1 MSWLPQDK
9 LTAEEKEKLK
19 AIQQRKDTLIGK
31 YHTQIKS
38 QTTTHEM
45 SDNTRKRVQKCKDY
59 HEKKIDKVE
68 LTLDDLQA
76 YAIYSTAI
84 NTFQETKDKT
94 TKQYNKDLEEI
105 ELEIDEVAREIKEQ
119 ILIREQQQQRTERPK
134 EINRLKVESE
144 GILQDIRRIEQAV
157 AIEDQF
163 LNRKDIGLLDK
174 ALARRYQQKLVKHKR
189 NLENRLSRRQ
199 QIIKGKGLPLDVT
212 PDDELSDGGYSSL
225 EEFKDKET
233 LPHRYKIKRSRFREN
248 YPSLFDYP
256 NEIPK
261 HHTVDRLAANEQE
274 ELNKRI
280 VKEQQDQEQKT
291 KTKSKPKKAETS
303 KQIPPKLPVIS
314 NQKDP
319 NLTPPQTPVK
329 MPGNKDEEKTHY
341 WSLRDIPKF
350 EGKGEQSFSHLMEFE
365 DYLIASGVRM
375 EPEDDS
381 GGSIPV
387 DYKDIINKFKASL
400 KNNARVWYSMY
411 IDGRITDLYSEAG
424 WKTINSRFLTYFNPI
439 GSTKEQQIKAW
450 KELKWKPEEEKLTD
464 FVFRFSQ
471 LAHELA
477 YTDEQQTAHFVLC
490 IPRGLY
496 LYLEGT
502 KTVPDAVEN
511 LRKGIALGGLG
522 TFNSA
527 SKTLDDSKPSVPFMA
542 VKDYKTQ
549 VTTEDT
555 LRVVKESIHDSVYES
570 SKSMIKQ
577 LDKIGDRLANVVE
590 DFQKK
595 QSSRS
600 SRNRD
605 RDRSNSRDRNGS
617 RDRYRNNNRSR
628 NRSRDRR
635 DSRNNSRDRGRSN
648 SRESRNNQQR
658 SGSGQRYFDRKDFC
672 AYCNRTG
679 HPTHRCFKLENYLKK
694 QGKRIVLHDDD
705 DVQEIAQAVQNL
717 NTKLNSLKLS
727 NSTKN

>member
-1 MSWLPQDK
+1 M
-9 LTAEEKEKLK
+9 
-19 AIQQRKDTLIGK
+19 
-31 YHTQIKS
+31 
-38 QTTTHEM
+38 
-45 SDNTRKRVQKCKDY
+45 N
-59 HEKKIDKVE
+59 
-68 LTLDDLQA
+68 
-76 YAIYSTAI
+76 
-84 NTFQETKDKT
+84 
-94 TKQYNKDLEEI
+94 
-105 ELEIDEVAREIKEQ
+105 
-119 ILIREQQQQRTERPK
+119 
-134 EINRLKVESE
+134 
-144 GILQDIRRIEQAV
+144 
-157 AIEDQF
+157 
-163 LNRKDIGLLDK
+163 
-174 ALARRYQQKLVKHKR
+174 
-189 NLENRLSRRQ
+189 RRQ
-199 QIIKGKGLPLDVT
+199 QIIKGKGLPLNVT
-212 PDDELSDGGYSSL
+212 LDDELSDGGYSSI
-225 EEFKDKET
+225 EEFKDRET
-233 LPHRYKIKRSRFREN
+233 LPHRYRIKRSRFREN

-261 HHTVDRLAANEQE
+261 HHTVDRLVADEKE

-280 VKEQQDQEQKT
+280 IKQKEEQET
-291 KTKSKPKKAETS
+291 KTKSKPKKAETG

-314 NQKDP
+314 DQKDP

-329 MPGNKDEEKTHY
+329 MPGNRDEEKTHY

-350 EGKGEQSFSHLMEFE
+350 EGKGEQPFSHLMEFE

-375 EPEDDS
+375 EPDEDK
-381 GGSIPV
+381 GGRRIDV

-400 KNNARVWYSMY
+400 KNNARIWY

-424 WKTINSRFLTYFNPI
+424 WKTIKSRFLTYFNPI

-471 LAHELA
+471 LALELT
-477 YTDEQQTAHFVLC
+477 YTDEQQIAHFVLC
-490 IPRGLY
+490 IPRRLY
-496 LYLEGT
+496 LYLEGA

-511 LRKGIALGGLG
+511 LRKGIALGGLY

-527 SKTLDDSKPSVPFMA
+527 SASKTSDDSKPSVPFMV
-542 VKDYKTQ
+542 VKDHRPQ

-570 SKSMIKQ
+570 SRSMIKQ

-605 RDRSNSRDRNGS
+605 RSNSRDRNDS

-628 NRSRDRR
+628 NRSRDRSRDRRRDRR

-648 SRESRNNQQR
+648 SREGRNNQQR
-658 SGSGQRYFDRKDFC
+658 SDSGQRYFEKKDFC
-672 AYCNRTG
+672 DYCNRTS
-679 HPTHRCFKLENYLKK
+679 HPTHRCFKLENYLKR

-705 DVQEIAQAVQNL
+705 DVQEKAQAVQDL

-727 NSTKN
+727 NSTNN